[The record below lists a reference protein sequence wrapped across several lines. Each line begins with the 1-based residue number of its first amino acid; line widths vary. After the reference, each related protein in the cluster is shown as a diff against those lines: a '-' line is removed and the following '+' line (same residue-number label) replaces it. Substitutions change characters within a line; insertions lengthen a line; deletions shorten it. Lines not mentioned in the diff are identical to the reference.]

1 MDSIINFYISNGKE
15 RENKT
20 FLELS
25 SKSTKSRDTF
35 KFSSD
40 RKGMSKS
47 NLSVH
52 LRTSVHSQ
60 PSAVHVVLAGKESR
74 MHFFF
79 FAVLEWQ
86 KTAQHAKHLADQV
99 EKSAKRKL
107 KILEKSL
114 NLHKEKTENEAFEA
128 RSKAIVAEYESRF
141 DERGH
146 VSVGNNSVVSKSS
159 SDHRLLAENTFQNES
174 NFWVIR

>member
-15 RENKT
+15 RENKI

-52 LRTSVHSQ
+52 SRTSVHSQ
-60 PSAVHVVLAGKESR
+60 PSAVHVVLAGKESQ

-79 FAVLEWQ
+79 L
-86 KTAQHAKHLADQV
+86 
-99 EKSAKRKL
+99 
-107 KILEKSL
+107 
-114 NLHKEKTENEAFEA
+114 
-128 RSKAIVAEYESRF
+128 RF
-141 DERGH
+141 
-146 VSVGNNSVVSKSS
+146 
-159 SDHRLLAENTFQNES
+159 
-174 NFWVIR
+174 